1 MKMII
6 GGAYQGKIRCAY
18 EYFGFSESDMVNGS
32 ICDFEEAFTARC
44 IKSYH
49 KLISRLLAEG
59 VDPVAFTEKL
69 CEANKDV
76 VIIMDEIG
84 CGIVPVEKAER
95 LRREAT
101 GRCGCIIA
109 EKSDTVIR
117 VICGIPSFI
126 KGAPPQV

>member
-6 GGAYQGKIRCAY
+6 GGAYQGKIRYAC
-18 EYFGFSESDMVNGS
+18 EYFGFSEADMVNGS
-32 ICDFEEAFTARC
+32 TCDFEDAFTAVC

-59 VDPVAFTEKL
+59 VDPVSFTEKL
-69 CEANKDV
+69 CDTNRDAV
-76 VIIMDEIG
+76 VIMDEIG
-84 CGIVPVEKAER
+84 CGIVPVEKSER

-109 EKSDTVIR
+109 ENSDAVIR

-126 KGAPPQV
+126 KGAPPED